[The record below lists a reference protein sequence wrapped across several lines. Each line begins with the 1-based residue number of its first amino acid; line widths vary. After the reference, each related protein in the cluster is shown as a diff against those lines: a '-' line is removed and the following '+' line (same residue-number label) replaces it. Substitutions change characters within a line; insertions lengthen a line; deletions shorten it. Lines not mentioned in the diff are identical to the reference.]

1 MKPKLNCA
9 PVMTARSFAP
19 PARRIVPAFSPQ
31 KLPRQAPLRANFGS
45 FAQLPPLP
53 ANRAYLKA
61 LRQAELAAWESTP
74 AKRKAVSTSRQ
85 VSQRL
90 PPPTRDAREG
100 WLYAVLTGLCAAL
113 LGHELWTAFQAAG
126 NWHNFVQY
134 VRALLA

>member
-1 MKPKLNCA
+1 
-9 PVMTARSFAP
+9 MTARSFAP
-19 PARRIVPAFSPQ
+19 SARRIAPAFSPQ
-31 KLPRQAPLRANFGS
+31 KLPRQAPLGARVRS
-45 FAQLPPLP
+45 FAPTPALP
-53 ANRAYLKA
+53 AKQAYLKA

-74 AKRKAVSTSRQ
+74 AKDKATSASAEVSL
-85 VSQRL
+85 RL
-90 PPPTRDAREG
+90 PSPPRDKREG

>member
-19 PARRIVPAFSPQ
+19 PTRRIAPAFSPQ
-31 KLPRQAPLRANFGS
+31 KLPRQAPLGASFGS
-45 FAQLPPLP
+45 TAPLP

-61 LRQAELAAWESTP
+61 LRQAEMAAWESTP
-74 AKRKAVSTSRQ
+74 AKGKATSASAEVSS
-85 VSQRL
+85 RL
-90 PPPTRDAREG
+90 PSPTRDAREG

-126 NWHNFVQY
+126 SWHNFVQY